1 MNLSFSIKTFFSL
14 SQTFIDTLSTFSE
27 HSIEKIEKMADADAQ
42 RAAAAAQAK
51 EDARLM
57 REAAQDPTKIHVVLD
72 EAFKNK
78 KFLKV
83 HQKLTYVLKRCV
95 HCI

>member
-1 MNLSFSIKTFFSL
+1 
-14 SQTFIDTLSTFSE
+14 
-27 HSIEKIEKMADADAQ
+27 MADADAQ

-78 KFLKV
+78 QFLKV
-83 HQKLTYVLKRCV
+83 HQKLTYVCT
-95 HCI
+95 HCMYMYVCMYMLTFGCLHCFFIALQGGVLPKSKY